1 MSGGVAETPRPP
13 SILETLEFAKREF
26 LFAGGC
32 TMTDRPDLPLSPDTS
47 WTNDFSQVVAA
58 IDDAIETLVG
68 AEFRNVLRSVGCS
81 TCPPMA
87 RISARTKY
95 VPAHQGSHT
104 PEGGRS

>member
-1 MSGGVAETPRPP
+1 MADACLLS
-13 SILETLEFAKREF
+13 LLDTLELAKRAF
-26 LFAGGC
+26 VFIGGC
-32 TMTDRPDLPLSPDTS
+32 VVTDRPDLPLSPDTR
-47 WTNDFSQVVAA
+47 WTPDFSRLVAA

-95 VPAHQGSHT
+95 VPAHLGSRMA
-104 PEGGRS
+104 EGGRS